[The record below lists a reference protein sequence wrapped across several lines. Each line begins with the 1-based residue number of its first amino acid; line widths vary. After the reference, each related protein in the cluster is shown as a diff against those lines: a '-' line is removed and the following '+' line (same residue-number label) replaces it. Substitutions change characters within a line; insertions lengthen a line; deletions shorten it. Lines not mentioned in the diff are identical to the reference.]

1 MTVLYVHYFGSD
13 KRYICA
19 SKTTPTE
26 VKMQFSDKQ
35 AYGYI
40 APANGYLKLGVAVK
54 KRLDKMGKGG
64 EKVSKGRKIS
74 LQELSTHRTPE
85 DGNRLANFQSLR
97 VEATVMTLQYLI
109 FSAWLSYQ
117 GKVYDV
123 SGWEDHP
130 GASTAMF
137 HMIGTLF

>member
-1 MTVLYVHYFGSD
+1 
-13 KRYICA
+13 
-19 SKTTPTE
+19 
-26 VKMQFSDKQ
+26 MQFSDKQ

-85 DGNRLANFQSLR
+85 DGNGLANFQSLHLEANDTAISYFVQLGCPIKAKYMMYPAGKIIQVR
-97 VEATVMTLQYLI
+97 VLRI
-109 FSAWLSYQ
+109 F
-117 GKVYDV
+117 
-123 SGWEDHP
+123 
-130 GASTAMF
+130 
-137 HMIGTLF
+137 LFVKLF